1 MLGAILFGTFSLFGK
16 KETEAPARIIVS
28 AERKANL
35 ADGFAR
41 TWRRLPTEQELQG
54 LIDDYVRDEVFY
66 REGKAAGF
74 DRDDAI
80 IRRRVRQ
87 KMEFAIEDIATVE
100 PSEQELKAF
109 LAAHPDRFGTEDR
122 VTFRQI
128 FLSATKRSAT
138 LDADVQQIAAILAR
152 TDSGVDTNALGDPFV
167 PGEEFTVTSTTEIA
181 RIFGDYFATQISDI
195 EQGRWQGPVSS
206 SFGKHFVFVSERL
219 QGSLPPL
226 DAVRQAVQREW
237 GNARRIEAEQK
248 FYSKLRE
255 RYDVEVEPR
264 PRTSI
269 GGIR

>member
-16 KETEAPARIIVS
+16 KEAEAPAKIIVS
-28 AERKANL
+28 AERKAIL

-41 TWRRLPTEQELQG
+41 TWRRLPTDQELQG
-54 LIDDYVRDEVFY
+54 LVDDYVRDEIFY

-87 KMEFAIEDIATVE
+87 KMEFAIDIATAE
-100 PSEQELKAF
+100 ASEQELEAF
-109 LAAHPDRFGTEDR
+109 LAAHPDRFRTDDR
-122 VTFRQI
+122 LTFRQI
-128 FLSATKRSAT
+128 FLSATKRNAT
-138 LDADVQQIAAILAR
+138 LDTDVRQIAAILAR
-152 TDSGVDTNALGDPFV
+152 EDSGVNTNALGDPFV

-237 GNARRIEAEQK
+237 GNARRVEAEQK